1 MLIILTEI
9 FVFIG
14 ISLLLLYFEPKGFL
28 IVSLI
33 SFLVLW
39 TYHLFTSK
47 KLTILGRQRQE
58 CDSLVVQKI
67 QQGLGGLREIKV
79 YSRELGFYNTF
90 KKVFLSCIKF
100 LGLVI
105 LFIKFQD

>member
-1 MLIILTEI
+1 MNSARLINILTKEIPVFTNALMHMLIILTEI

-39 TYHLFTSK
+39 TYHLF
-47 KLTILGRQRQE
+47 L
-58 CDSLVVQKI
+58 
-67 QQGLGGLREIKV
+67 
-79 YSRELGFYNTF
+79 
-90 KKVFLSCIKF
+90 
-100 LGLVI
+100 
-105 LFIKFQD
+105 